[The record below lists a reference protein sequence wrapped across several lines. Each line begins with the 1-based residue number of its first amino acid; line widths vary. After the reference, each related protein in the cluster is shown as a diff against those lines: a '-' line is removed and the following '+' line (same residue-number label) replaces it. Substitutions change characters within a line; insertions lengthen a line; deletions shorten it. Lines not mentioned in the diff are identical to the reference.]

1 MYSPQV
7 HKNKTQPSAE
17 VCFVTANP
25 PPIPQPLP
33 TRPPR
38 RAPKCAEGVQECA
51 PEPRAPGGRRGVGGR
66 VKGVAGDQRCTEI
79 GFAPAGAWPR
89 LSHPTRGGAFGRCG
103 ELSHCSRAQRPPA
116 GWGSFH
122 PGSRGSSAPRAPALR
137 PRPLVRHL
145 SSERHCQQPRL
156 ASWTTPKGTRG
167 LGPKRSK
174 QGGFIPVPFGGDLEQ
189 NRKVW
194 GGGGEDSALP
204 SAGFYKRFIWGASS
218 GPGGRGSGVCLRFLG
233 CYSVLEELLSR
244 QISQQASQR
253 SPEWEPISNADVR
266 FVCWQV

>member
-1 MYSPQV
+1 M
-7 HKNKTQPSAE
+7 
-17 VCFVTANP
+17 
-25 PPIPQPLP
+25 
-33 TRPPR
+33 
-38 RAPKCAEGVQECA
+38 CAGAQSSWGA
-51 PEPRAPGGRRGVGGR
+51 RGGGR

-204 SAGFYKRFIWGASS
+204 SAGFYKRFIWGGLFWTWGPRVRGPACAFWDAILSWRSFSAGRSRSKPPRGAPS
-218 GPGGRGSGVCLRFLG
+218 GNPFQMQMF
-233 CYSVLEELLSR
+233 VLCAGKSDPPVYPNCPSL
-244 QISQQASQR
+244 
-253 SPEWEPISNADVR
+253 
-266 FVCWQV
+266 

>member
-1 MYSPQV
+1 M
-7 HKNKTQPSAE
+7 
-17 VCFVTANP
+17 
-25 PPIPQPLP
+25 
-33 TRPPR
+33 
-38 RAPKCAEGVQECA
+38 CAGAQSSWGA
-51 PEPRAPGGRRGVGGR
+51 RGGGR

-218 GPGGRGSGVCLRFLG
+218 GPGNGGSGGLPA
-233 CYSVLEELLSR
+233 LSGMLFCPGGA
-244 QISQQASQR
+244 SQQADLAASLPEEPRVGTHFKCRCSFCVLASLTLRFTPIVPVSEGCRVERRACLFCQR
-253 SPEWEPISNADVR
+253 RCSP
-266 FVCWQV
+266 F

>member
-1 MYSPQV
+1 MGGG
-7 HKNKTQPSAE
+7 
-17 VCFVTANP
+17 
-25 PPIPQPLP
+25 
-33 TRPPR
+33 TR
-38 RAPKCAEGVQECA
+38 E
-51 PEPRAPGGRRGVGGR
+51 
-66 VKGVAGDQRCTEI
+66 
-79 GFAPAGAWPR
+79 
-89 LSHPTRGGAFGRCG
+89 GRCG
-103 ELSHCSRAQRPPA
+103 GPALYRNRLCPRWRVAEALPPHPGGCIRSLWRIVSLFPGSAAPA

-204 SAGFYKRFIWGASS
+204 SAGFYKRFIWGGLFWTWGPRVRGPACAFWDAILSWRSFSAGRSRSKPPRGAPS
-218 GPGGRGSGVCLRFLG
+218 GNPFQMQMF
-233 CYSVLEELLSR
+233 VLCAGKSDPPVYPNCPNL
-244 QISQQASQR
+244 
-253 SPEWEPISNADVR
+253 
-266 FVCWQV
+266 